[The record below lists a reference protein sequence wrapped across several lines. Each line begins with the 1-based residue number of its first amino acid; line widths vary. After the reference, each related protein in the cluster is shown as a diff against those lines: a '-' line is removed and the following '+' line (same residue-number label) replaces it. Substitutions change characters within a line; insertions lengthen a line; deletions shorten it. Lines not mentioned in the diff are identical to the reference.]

1 MKVYARVFVLLRQNG
16 TRRIIP
22 SEDLRRN
29 DPESCIQNI
38 DYSLTLAG
46 LISLFEKKKQQE
58 FSSVLFPEIAR
69 ANFLF
74 INKYYHL
81 DDT

>member
-1 MKVYARVFVLLRQNG
+1 MKVYARVFDLLRQNG

-46 LISLFEKKKQQE
+46 LISLFEKKNSKNLARF
-58 FSSVLFPEIAR
+58 FSRKSPEQIS
-69 ANFLF
+69 FS
-74 INKYYHL
+74 
-81 DDT
+81 